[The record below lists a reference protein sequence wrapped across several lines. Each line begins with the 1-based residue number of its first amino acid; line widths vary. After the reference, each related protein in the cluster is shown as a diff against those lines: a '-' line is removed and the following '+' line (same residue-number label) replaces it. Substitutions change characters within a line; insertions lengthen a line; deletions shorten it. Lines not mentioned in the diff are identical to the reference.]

1 MLMKKEFSVDMSMKI
16 EQESQA
22 KTSSNKFLFFP
33 TVSLSEFRLVTN
45 EVLTYEKQKLS
56 LVRIMINTKF
66 NRDNWKIIYVL
77 RLKTGA

>member
-1 MLMKKEFSVDMSMKI
+1 MLMSKEFSVDTSKKI

-66 NRDNWKIIYVL
+66 TRDNWKITNVL
-77 RLKTGA
+77 RFKTGA